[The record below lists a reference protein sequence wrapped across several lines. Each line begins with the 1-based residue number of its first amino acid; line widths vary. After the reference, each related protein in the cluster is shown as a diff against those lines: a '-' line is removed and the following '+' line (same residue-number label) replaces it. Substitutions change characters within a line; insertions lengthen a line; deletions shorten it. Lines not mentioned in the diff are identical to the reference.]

1 MNIRTRIGIAL
12 GAVLLLHIFTAVMG
26 HIGLERSQDDFT
38 AYEEINAD
46 TIMILS
52 IDRQIE
58 QLQRHVSS
66 YMLTG
71 QESIADRVRTLR
83 EEIEESIRTAERQ
96 TGNTDVA
103 ERLTGMLAMIRSY
116 GDDFEKVATDRA
128 ARNRLIRDEMIP
140 SRDRILGLIEDAAT
154 RQPDLQPIVQATID
168 QFLRGETAA
177 MQYYETPDRNKVDM
191 AIGHLQAATRTAE
204 TFDAEQIGADIPAML
219 KDYQSAFYTS
229 VNATRGYFHLVNVVL
244 AGEAAEL
251 LNNSADIRRLSLDR
265 RDALGASLRADSK
278 RFQFMSDIV
287 AVLTV
292 LCGLV
297 MASLMTRSVVGPIR
311 HMTETFRQLS
321 RGESETAID
330 GVTRSDEFGEMSKA
344 AEVFRIKNIQT
355 EHLLDESQRMGEDLE
370 RRNSEMTQFV
380 YTVSHDLKSPL
391 VTILGYTGMLK
402 KKIEQGEI
410 DDLHTMIDRVNRA
423 GNRMTQTLDDLL
435 ELSKIGV
442 VVDSW
447 QEVDVREACDIIVS
461 DLEQE
466 IASAGAEIAIDPQ
479 LANIFGDELR
489 VRQVL
494 QNLIQNALK
503 YGRPDSGV
511 PLIQISC
518 DQQDD
523 RVVLKVAD
531 NGPGIEPQYAEQIFK
546 IFQRLDATSPG
557 TGVGLAIV
565 KKIAE
570 AHEGRVW
577 MESTPGE
584 GATFLIE
591 FPVREAATM
600 VA

>member
-1 MNIRTRIGIAL
+1 MSIKTRIGIAL

-26 HIGLERSQDDFT
+26 HVGLERSQRDFVE
-38 AYEEINAD
+38 YDRINTD
-46 TIMILS
+46 TITILT
-52 IDRQIE
+52 IDRQVE

-66 YMLTG
+66 FMLTG
-71 QESIADRVRTLR
+71 QESIADRVRILR
-83 EEIEESIRTAERQ
+83 EEIEYSISAAQESTDDAE
-96 TGNTDVA
+96 VA
-103 ERLTGMLAMIRSY
+103 DRLGSMLWMIRSY

-128 ARNRLIRDEMIP
+128 ARNRLIREEMIP
-140 SRDRILGLIEDAAT
+140 SRDRILGLIEAAAI
-154 RQPDLQPIVQATID
+154 RQPDLQPTVQATID

-191 AIGHLQAATRTAE
+191 AIAHLESAARTAAA
-204 TFDAEQIGADIPAML
+204 FDAEQVGADIPAML
-219 KDYQSAFYTS
+219 NDYQSAFFTS

-251 LNNSADIRRLSLDR
+251 LNNSADIRRRSLDR
-265 RDALGASLRADSK
+265 REALGASLRAESN
-278 RFQFMSDIV
+278 RFQFISDLV

-292 LCGLV
+292 LCGLA

-321 RGESETAID
+321 RGESETTID
-330 GVTRSDEFGEMSKA
+330 GVSRTDEFGEMSKA

-355 EHLLDESQRMGEDLE
+355 EHLLDESQRMGADLE

-391 VTILGYTGMLK
+391 VTILGYTGMLE
-402 KKIEQGEI
+402 KKINAGEYN
-410 DDLHTMIDRVNRA
+410 DLDTMIERVTAA
-423 GNRMTQTLDDLL
+423 GTRMTQTLDDLL

-447 QEVDVREACDIIVS
+447 QEIDVKEVCDVIIS
-461 DLEQE
+461 DLENE
-466 IASAGAEIAIDPQ
+466 IAVAGAEIAIQPQ
-479 LANIFGDELR
+479 LASIYGDELR
-489 VRQVL
+489 IRQVL

-503 YGRPDSGV
+503 YGRPDTGV

-518 DQQDD
+518 EERGD
-523 RVVLKVAD
+523 RVVLEVAD
-531 NGPGIEPQYAEQIFK
+531 NGPGIEPKYAEQIFK

-570 AHEGRVW
+570 AHEGSVW

-584 GATFLIE
+584 GATFIVE
-591 FPVREAATM
+591 FPIKEAAAK